1 MVLVQIVSQKVWF
14 EQLKKNDV
22 MVDSSTITSTHA
34 PSYKDRQKFEIQILI
49 PCQIFDQRCGWL
61 KCKNENNY
69 ERFSDSW

>member
-1 MVLVQIVSQKVWF
+1 MVLVQVVSQKVWF
-14 EQLKKNDV
+14 EQLKKKW
-22 MVDSSTITSTHA
+22 
-34 PSYKDRQKFEIQILI
+34 SYGGQQYNYIHPRSFIKDRQKFEIQILI